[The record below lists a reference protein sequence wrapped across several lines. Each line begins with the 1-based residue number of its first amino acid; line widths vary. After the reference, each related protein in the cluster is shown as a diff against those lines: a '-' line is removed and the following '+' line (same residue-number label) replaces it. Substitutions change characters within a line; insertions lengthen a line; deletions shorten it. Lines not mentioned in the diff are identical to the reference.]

1 MKLFNRNKDSDE
13 EEAVEMVPQE
23 QEEPTKEKG
32 RGPSVHYGDEG
43 YEEAIDLDGMD
54 QIDISDTTWGEVARN
69 CCCHSFKEWAVIGA
83 NLVGICF
90 FLYWFIFSLELLG
103 TGAKVLTGCAAA
115 GLFGGNT
122 NPVASLIVGM
132 LVTVLLQSSS
142 TTTSIIV
149 SLVGAGSIPVEPAIY
164 MVMGANIGTSVTN
177 TIVAMGQ
184 MGNGGELER
193 AFAGATVH
201 DMFNF
206 LSVCILFPLEII
218 THMLARMT
226 SKMTENYNP
235 NSEGSKKSSGIKTI
249 ISPILDRIIISNK
262 SVIND
267 VATGGSCDE
276 YYPTECNP
284 PGTHTY
290 QACVKDGKVGLI
302 TCSKSGGYCP
312 AFFEEGATQSSDTV
326 SGAIALVLGII
337 FLVICLM
344 GLVMVLKHMLLGAST
359 RIIKKATAINGYV
372 SMLIG
377 AGITIAVQSSSVTTS
392 VLTPLVGVGLVTVDQ
407 MFPLTLGANIG
418 TTITSMLA
426 AVVADTADSM
436 QVALAHFFFNIFGIC
451 IWYPIPFMRRIPIH
465 MAKALGKATR
475 WWRGFPLLYLA
486 VVFFVIPLILL
497 GISALFVNGSSAL
510 AVLGSII
517 VIGLAFS
524 LAKFLWWWFKRDG
537 AAKTEANFKSRQHK
551 KDIAARLVDEW
562 EPLVAEVKALKD
574 HVGLEDETDE
584 SDESDNI
591 KKPDIETVHENE
603 GEVEKTEM
611 D

>member
-1 MKLFNRNKDSDE
+1 M
-13 EEAVEMVPQE
+13 
-23 QEEPTKEKG
+23 
-32 RGPSVHYGDEG
+32 
-43 YEEAIDLDGMD
+43 
-54 QIDISDTTWGEVARN
+54 
-69 CCCHSFKEWAVIGA
+69 
-83 NLVGICF
+83 
-90 FLYWFIFSLELLG
+90 LLHQ
-103 TGAKVLTGCAAA
+103 L
-115 GLFGGNT
+115 
-122 NPVASLIVGM
+122 
-132 LVTVLLQSSS
+132 
-142 TTTSIIV
+142 TSIHAY
-149 SLVGAGSIPVEPAIY
+149 SNPQYL
-164 MVMGANIGTSVTN
+164 
-177 TIVAMGQ
+177 
-184 MGNGGELER
+184 L
-193 AFAGATVH
+193 
-201 DMFNF
+201 
-206 LSVCILFPLEII
+206 LS
-218 THMLARMT
+218 
-226 SKMTENYNP
+226 
-235 NSEGSKKSSGIKTI
+235 
-249 ISPILDRIIISNK
+249 
-262 SVIND
+262 
-267 VATGGSCDE
+267 
-276 YYPTECNP
+276 
-284 PGTHTY
+284 
-290 QACVKDGKVGLI
+290 Q
-302 TCSKSGGYCP
+302 GGYCP
-312 AFFEEGATQSSDTV
+312 VFFEEGATQSSDTV

-497 GISALFVNGSSAL
+497 GISSLFVNGSSAL

-517 VIGLAFS
+517 VIGLALL